1 MSNNRAWLAI
11 YAVLATASVP
21 GLVAAQ
27 STAAA
32 QPSTTASGT
41 SGGLEEITVTARRRS
56 ENISNVPVSITAL
69 DSNSLTEQTVH
80 TDADL
85 QEAVP
90 GLIVRTTAVS
100 TQQNFSL
107 RGQSIDAFT
116 GSSPAV
122 LGYVNDVQQNTGGP
136 FSYFDIAS
144 IQVLKGPQG
153 TLFGR
158 NTTGGAV
165 LYTTEKPSDT
175 FGGYVTERVGNLGLT
190 ETLAAVDLPISEKV
204 LLRVAGDIYDR
215 RGYQH
220 DIETAEEFGGVQRRN
235 GRVTLTLKPVDGL
248 ESTTVFEYDGS
259 RGNPITNS
267 LYSYYACGSPGLT
280 SSAACLYSPLLDG
293 VVGVPGAWDAYL
305 AAHPGANPLGIPGVL
320 ATQQALG
327 PWGVDSPQPN
337 SLYQVA
343 WSTENTTTYNFAD
356 DLQFKNIV
364 GMSRSYVDFIADQL
378 GIPYGISED
387 FNSTTGLEGNK
398 TTIRDISEEAQIL
411 GKAIDSQLDYVVGFY
426 YSSNRHTE
434 DDDLTYY
441 DLSPI
446 IPPAPSTFIFIS
458 SSRSEA
464 GYGQGT
470 YDLSQLTGVSGL
482 KLTGGVRYTWE
493 TDGLAYPTY
502 RYALLSGQPSES
514 KQFSSPSWQVG
525 LDYQITPELLLYITQ
540 RGSWRSGGFNGYSPS
555 NPTLAQYDGNEFL
568 PEKTHDVELGTK
580 FRGQLMGMPTLV
592 NLALYNQWIT
602 NIQRV
607 IYTFAGANASAF
619 TGNIPAGVVRGM
631 ELEASI
637 SPISWL
643 TIGMNGAYTDAFY
656 TNNLGVAYGG
666 GELHYGPF
674 GDVSRL
680 SGSLFG
686 QVRLPTP
693 QEWGEMSVRADE
705 YAQSYEYFS
714 NLASTLTPGTK
725 LPGYSILNLRY
736 DWKNIFGTKLTAS
749 AFARNTLNRP
759 YYTGGESFGVDFGL
773 NAAAPGEPRT
783 YGGEVTYRF

>member
-1 MSNNRAWLAI
+1 MSIHRAWLAI
-11 YAVLATASVP
+11 SAALATACIP
-21 GLVAAQ
+21 GI
-27 STAAA
+27 AAA
-32 QPSTTASGT
+32 QTSGAAPTAQADT

-56 ENISNVPVSITAL
+56 ENISNVPVAITAL

-107 RGQSIDAFT
+107 RGQSIDSFT

-122 LGYVNDVQQNTGGP
+122 LGYVNDVEQNAGGP

-175 FGGYVTERVGNLGLT
+175 FGGFVTERVGNLGLT
-190 ETLAAVDLPISEKV
+190 ETIGAVDLPFSDKL
-204 LLRVAGDIYDR
+204 LLRLAGDIYDR
-215 RGYQH
+215 KGYQR
-220 DIETAEEFGGVQRRN
+220 DIATGEEFGGVQRRN
-235 GRVTLTLKPVDGL
+235 GRATLVWKPVEGL
-248 ESTTVFEYDGS
+248 ESTTMVEFDRS
-259 RGNPITNS
+259 RGNPIINA
-267 LYSYYACGSPGLT
+267 LYSYYPCGSPGLT
-280 SSAACLYSPLLDG
+280 SSAACLYSPLLDSTIG
-293 VVGVPGAWDAYL
+293 TPGLWAAYL
-305 AAHPGANPLGIPGVL
+305 AAHPGANPLGIPGAL
-320 ATQQALG
+320 ATQKQLG
-327 PWGVDSPQPN
+327 VWGVDSPQPN
-337 SLYQVA
+337 SLDQQA
-343 WSTENTTTYNFAD
+343 WSAQNTTSYSVND
-356 DLQFKNIV
+356 DLQFKNIA
-364 GMSRSYVDFIADQL
+364 GISRSYTNFVADQL

-387 FNSTTGLEGNK
+387 YNNTTGQEGNR
-398 TTIRDISEEAQIL
+398 TTIRDISEEAQVL
-411 GKAIDSQLDYVVGFY
+411 GKAIDSQLDYVLGFY
-426 YSSNRHTE
+426 YSNDRHLE
-434 DDDLTYY
+434 NDNLTYF
-441 DLSPI
+441 DLAPILTPAVSPFVFV
-446 IPPAPSTFIFIS
+446 AT
-458 SSRSEA
+458 SRSEA

-470 YDLSQLTGVSGL
+470 FDLSKLTGVSGL
-482 KLTGGVRYTWE
+482 KLTGGFRYTWE
-493 TDGLAYPTY
+493 TDGLQYPDVPG
-502 RYALLSGQPSES
+502 ALLAGGASES

-525 LDYQITPELLLYITQ
+525 IDYQITQQLLLYVTQ

-555 NPTLAQYDGNEFL
+555 KPTLAQNDGNEFL
-568 PEKTHDVELGTK
+568 PEKTHDVELGAK
-580 FRGQLMGMPTLV
+580 FRGDLMGIPTLV
-592 NLALYNQWIT
+592 NVALYNQWIT

-607 IYTFAGANASAF
+607 IYTFTDGNASAF
-619 TGNIPAGVVRGM
+619 TGNIPAGEVRGV

-643 TIGMNGAYTDAFY
+643 TVGMNGAYTDAFY

-680 SGSLFG
+680 SGSVFG

-693 QEWGEMSVRADE
+693 QEWGQMSVRADE

-714 NLASTLTPGTK
+714 NLANTITPGTK
-725 LPGYSILNLRY
+725 LPGYAILNLRY
-736 DWKNIFGTKLTAS
+736 DWKDIFGSRFTAS
-749 AFARNTLNRP
+749 AFARNTLNRG

-773 NAAAPGEPRT
+773 NSAAPGEPRT
-783 YGGEVTYRF
+783 WGGELSYKF